1 MRMASVNITIPDQLL
16 KHAKG
21 AGLNISRLT
30 CVALS
35 DELNRQSK
43 LAQFDAYL
51 AELEAELGPV
61 DPVRMAALEKKWE
74 EQVLVVGGRPTVGEE
89 SFRIAG

>member
-21 AGLNISRLT
+21 AGLNISKLT
-30 CVALS
+30 SAALS
-35 DELNRQSK
+35 NELNRLSK

-61 DPVRMAALEKKWE
+61 DPVRMAALEKKWN
-74 EQVLVVGGRPTVGEE
+74 EQVLVVGGRSKVGEE
-89 SFRIAG
+89 SFRIAR